1 VDGLRSPEAATLARL
16 SGETTARIRIAAAAA
31 PSQRVIL
38 DPDVAPTELS
48 TSGSVTSTVSTPEQ
62 QDRRGAAM
70 AAPGERLPQAN

>member
-31 PSQRVIL
+31 PPQRVVL
-38 DPDVAPTELS
+38 DPDVAPTELR
-48 TSGSVTSTVSTPEQ
+48 TSGSVTATVSTSEQ
-62 QDRRGAAM
+62 RDRRGAAM